1 MGWFMERCGMECRNI
16 TDCDFKL
23 ILSELSDSV
32 CQVNL
37 VETVVGYHEHY
48 GVTTLIRDGL
58 RRMVLVDHSTPL
70 DRFLAERAFLA
81 AGAITRVDGRG

>member
-1 MGWFMERCGMECRNI
+1 MECRNI
-16 TDCDFKL
+16 TECEYKL

-37 VETVVGYHEHY
+37 VETVVGYHERY

-58 RRMVLVDHSTPL
+58 RRMVLVDCPAPL

-81 AGAITRVDGRG
+81 GGAVTRVDGRG